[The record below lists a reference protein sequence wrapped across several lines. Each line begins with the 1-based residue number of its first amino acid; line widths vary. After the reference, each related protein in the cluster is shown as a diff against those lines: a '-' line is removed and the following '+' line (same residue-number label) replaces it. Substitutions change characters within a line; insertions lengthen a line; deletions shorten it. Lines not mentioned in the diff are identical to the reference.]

1 MTENSE
7 EAIAAAEAIFVTY
20 SKKRQ
25 KGEDKM
31 LVSFLLNPLDVHD
44 RLATLPL
51 GEIVKLY
58 ITKPNIGA

>member
-1 MTENSE
+1 MSE
-7 EAIAAAEAIFVTY
+7 EPISACEAIFVAY

-31 LVSFLLNPLDVHD
+31 LVSFLLNPVDVHD
-44 RLATLPL
+44 KLAMLPL

-58 ITKPNIGA
+58 VTKPEIGA